1 MKIIYMHCGEETNI
15 RNPRSYEHFWA
26 SGWNK
31 TWKKF
36 RLYPPIYLILVPLSA
51 SGSHR
56 GQLEKSNS
64 LSRWERLFQSF
75 LVASTAFLVLLI
87 VNSKISLQRLQ
98 TGMRE
103 MCTAVSRAAWNTVM
117 VIWLWL
123 RMEITMSIQDS
134 PRRRQYHHTSTFP
147 QRTGR
152 TPVCRGSVLSWGWCR
167 TP

>member
-1 MKIIYMHCGEETNI
+1 MNNDCLYMKIIYMHCGEETNI
-15 RNPRSYEHFWA
+15 RNPRSYEHYWA

-56 GQLEKSNS
+56 GQLEKNNS
-64 LSRWERLFQSF
+64 LSRWGGGGKALWARLFQSF

-87 VNSKISLQRLQ
+87 VNSKISLQQLK

-117 VIWLWL
+117 VFWLWL
-123 RMEITMSIQDS
+123 RMEITMSIQES
-134 PRRRQYHHTSTFP
+134 PRRR
-147 QRTGR
+147 
-152 TPVCRGSVLSWGWCR
+152 
-167 TP
+167 